1 MEAATSFAV
10 RAETDVLDP
19 VLLVINMKNETGK
32 YYFSLDNKDYTQYPE
47 EKEILLQTG
56 LIFKI
61 ESIDVKQLTEA
72 TEITVVTLQT
82 NEWMAQK

>member
-10 RAETDVLDP
+10 RAETDELDP
-19 VLLVINMKNETGK
+19 VLLVINLENETGK
-32 YYFSLDNKDYTQYPE
+32 YYFSLDTKDYTQFPD

-61 ESIDVKQLTEA
+61 KSIETKQLTEE
-72 TEITVVTLQT
+72 TEITVVTLYT
-82 NEWMAQK
+82 NEWMA